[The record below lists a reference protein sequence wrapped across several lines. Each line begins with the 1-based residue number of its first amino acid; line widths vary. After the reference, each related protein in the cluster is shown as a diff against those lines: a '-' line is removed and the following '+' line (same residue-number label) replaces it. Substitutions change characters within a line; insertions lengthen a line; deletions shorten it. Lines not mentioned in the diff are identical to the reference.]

1 MADIALPYFTARPAG
16 DRAVPGVVVVHEG
29 NGISSQLLRVCQRL
43 AHEGYAAMA
52 PDLYFRA
59 GGTEAQDL
67 LPLMRTLTMEQ
78 VGADIDEAIARLRGQ
93 GCRAVGVI
101 GFCMGGT
108 FAYRTALSSPT
119 CDAAV
124 GFYGA
129 QIAGELGEPRC
140 PTLLLFG
147 DRDRYISGPD
157 IAAVVAH
164 HADTVVYGGARH
176 GFMRDGSDDYNEEA
190 AIDGWRR
197 MVDFLGRHLGPSP
210 AGRASRA
217 VTDAEG
223 A

>member
-43 AHEGYAAMA
+43 AHQGYAALA

-59 GGTEAQDL
+59 GGTEAQAL
-67 LPLMRTLTMEQ
+67 LPLMRTLTVEQ
-78 VGADIDEAIARLRGQ
+78 AGADIEEAMGRLRAEGSD
-93 GCRAVGVI
+93 AVGVI

-119 CDAAV
+119 CEAAV
-124 GFYGA
+124 AFYGA
-129 QIAGELGEPRC
+129 QIAGELGQPRC

-157 IAAVVAH
+157 IEAVVVH
-164 HADTVVYGGARH
+164 HPDAVVYGGARH
-176 GFMRDGSDDYNEEA
+176 GFMRDGSDDYHEEA
-190 AIDGWRR
+190 ATDGWRR
-197 MVDFLGRHLGPSP
+197 MMEFLGRHLGPSP
-210 AGRASRA
+210 AGRGARVA
-217 VTDAEG
+217 TDAAG
-223 A
+223 D